1 MVLEH
6 DMDLWRRIK
15 ASRKEQAERGVHL
28 RDAIES
34 DLPVFFE
41 QQLNPTANHMAAFT
55 SKDPADRAAFDKQ
68 WGKMLEDE
76 DLIIKTVLFDGQV
89 AGHIVQYLHDGNP
102 EIGYWFGKAF
112 WGQGIAT
119 EALQLFLAQV
129 EVRPLGA
136 RAAKDNAASVRVLE
150 KCGFVVVGENKGFAN
165 ARGAETEEYIF
176 KLE

>member
-1 MVLEH
+1 MILEH
-6 DMDLWRRIK
+6 DMDLWKRIK
-15 ASRKEQAERGVHL
+15 ASRKEQAERGVKL

-34 DLPVFFE
+34 DLPIFFE

-76 DLIIKTVLFDGQV
+76 DLTVKTVLFDGQV
-89 AGHIVQYLHDGNP
+89 AGHIVQYLHDGNS

-129 EVRPLGA
+129 EERPIGA
-136 RAAKDNAASVRVLE
+136 RAAKDNAASIRVLE

-165 ARGAETEEYIF
+165 ARGAETEEFIF